1 MPRFR
6 GQATAFGSPGIPA
19 TWTCANKQGV
29 GTAYSCGSRIW
40 FTIARGILT
49 ETFYPRID
57 TPQLRHLEL
66 LFSDGNGLFLEE
78 KSDFDHKVKRI
89 VPAQGYRVLSF
100 ERARRFS
107 LAKEI
112 IAQPARSCVVL
123 RAKLHGNDEFLDQ
136 LNIYV
141 YCEPHLHDAGSNNN
155 ACIIEDSGRELLAA
169 EKDGTWLVVGASCR
183 FSRLSCGYVGSSDG
197 YSDLAKNGH
206 MAWEFDT
213 ATDGNVALTAQLDLS
228 KSREFLLAMAF
239 GETLEHS
246 VANLFQT
253 LSTEYEDQR
262 RIFVRQWERT
272 TSVRKPLETASNDNG
287 RLYESSC
294 ALLLASEDKTYQGA
308 VVASPSI
315 PWGEARDDHEGKGGY
330 HLVWTRDMV
339 EVAMGLLAAGYTRT
353 PLRTLINLAAQ
364 QGADGGF
371 AQNSWVDGKS
381 FRNNV
386 QLDEVAFPVLLAARL
401 SRDGLLGH
409 FEASPMVCRAA
420 NFLLQS
426 GPVTGEE
433 RWEELGGYSPST
445 LATVIAAEI
454 CAACLLRAG
463 GEETAAALLEQYADY
478 LVAHLE
484 EWTVTSTG
492 SLKPRI
498 HRYFV
503 RLNPA
508 KPGEVAGPGAV
519 DQAELKM
526 PDQPPGSPDSYPA
539 RDVVDAGFLQLVR
552 YGIMAPDDP
561 LILDSLEVV
570 DQTLMKCTPSGKCW
584 RRYNHD
590 GYGQRPDGG
599 PFEKWGQGG
608 SWPLLAGERAHYEL
622 AAGGNYCELIQALE
636 QFSAPNYLLPE
647 QIWDEGDR
655 PGTGLFSGRPTGS
668 AVPLLWA
675 HAEYIRL
682 LRSAVDGQVFD
693 LIPEVAA
700 RYLKQKPE
708 SRVDYWLPKHP
719 IRCARPECAL
729 RICTPDPF
737 RLRWSNDNWA
747 TYRDSDSIGTAIGAE
762 YFELGPSSLQP
773 GVEFTF
779 FWKNSDQWEGR
790 NYKVEQE

>member
-6 GQATAFGSPGIPA
+6 GQATAFGFPGIPA

-40 FTIARGILT
+40 FTIAHGILT

-57 TPQLRHLEL
+57 TPQLRGLEF
-66 LFSDGNGLFLEE
+66 LFSDGNELFLEE
-78 KSDFDHKVKRI
+78 KRDFEHEVERI
-89 VPAQGYRVLSF
+89 VPAQGYLIRSSD
-100 ERARRFS
+100 RSRRFS
-107 LAKEI
+107 LTKEI
-112 IAQPARSCVVL
+112 IAEPTRPCIVMRVELQ
-123 RAKLHGNDEFLDQ
+123 GDDEFLDQ
-136 LNIYV
+136 LGMYV
-141 YCEPHLHDAGSNNN
+141 YCEPHLCDAGSNNN
-155 ACIIEDSGRELLAA
+155 AYIIEDCGRQILAA
-169 EKDGTWLVVGASCR
+169 EKNGTWLVVGASCR

-197 YSDLAKNGH
+197 YSDLAKNGR
-206 MAWEFDT
+206 MALEFDR
-213 ATDGNVALTAQLDLS
+213 ATDGNVALTAQLNLS
-228 KSREFLLAMAF
+228 TSRAFVLGVAF

-246 VANLFQT
+246 VANLFQS
-253 LSTEYEDQR
+253 LGTEYEDQR
-262 RIFVRQWERT
+262 RIFARQWEHT
-272 TSVRKPLETASNDNG
+272 TAIRKPLEKASQDNG
-287 RLYESSC
+287 RLYEASC
-294 ALLLASEDKTYQGA
+294 ALLLAAEDKTYQGA
-308 VVASPSI
+308 FVASPSI
-315 PWGEARDDHEGKGGY
+315 PWGEARDDQEGKGGY

-353 PLRTLINLAAQ
+353 PLRTVINFAARQ
-364 QGADGGF
+364 KADGGF
-371 AQNSWVDGKS
+371 TQNSWVDGKS

-386 QLDEVAFPVLLAARL
+386 QLDEVAFPVLLAERL

-409 FEASPMVCRAA
+409 FEVAPMVCRAA
-420 NFLLQS
+420 NFLLHS

-454 CAACLLRAG
+454 CAAHLLRAS
-463 GEETAAALLEQYADY
+463 GEEASAALLEQYADY

-484 EWTVTSTG
+484 EWTVTGNG
-492 SLKPRI
+492 SLSPKI

-508 KPGEVAGPGAV
+508 KPGEVAKPGAV

-526 PDQPPGSPDSYPA
+526 PDQPPGEPDNYPA

-552 YGIMAPDDP
+552 YGILAPDDP
-561 LILDSLEVV
+561 LIMDSLTVV
-570 DQTLMKCTPSGKCW
+570 DQALMRCTPAGKCW
-584 RRYNHD
+584 RRYNRD

-599 PFEKWGQGG
+599 PFEEWGQGG

-622 AAGGNYCELIQALE
+622 AAGGNYCELIRALE
-636 QFSAPNYLLPE
+636 QFAAPNDLLPE
-647 QIWDEGDR
+647 QIWDEADR
-655 PGTGLFSGRPTGS
+655 PEAGLYSGRPTGS
-668 AVPLLWA
+668 AVPLHWA

-708 SRVDYWLPKHP
+708 SRVEYWLPKHP
-719 IRCARPECAL
+719 IQRARRQCTL
-729 RICTPDPF
+729 RICAPEPF
-737 RLRWSNDNWA
+737 RLRWSDDHWA
-747 TYRDSDSIGTAIGAE
+747 TCRDSNSIGTAIGAD
-762 YFELGPSSLQP
+762 YCDLASSSVEA

-779 FWKNSDQWEGR
+779 FWKHREQWEGR
-790 NYKVEQE
+790 NYRVERE